1 MPTESWEMEWDHRPL
16 LVTTLTL
23 SWSVQVQ
30 GSRQHCKI
38 DVSKG
43 ERRVDAGLAVTQ
55 VLHTH
60 TLCLHKLLL
69 VDSGI
74 LCVRLPRQA
83 RTSVNG
89 RTCCSPPFS
98 AWIHML

>member
-1 MPTESWEMEWDHRPL
+1 MPTESWEMEWDHGPL

-43 ERRVDAGLAVTQ
+43 ERRVVAGLAITQ
-55 VLHTH
+55 VLHPH
-60 TLCLHKLLL
+60 ALCLHKLLL
-69 VDSGI
+69 VVSVI
-74 LCVRLPRQA
+74 VCVRLPRQ
-83 RTSVNG
+83 
-89 RTCCSPPFS
+89 
-98 AWIHML
+98 